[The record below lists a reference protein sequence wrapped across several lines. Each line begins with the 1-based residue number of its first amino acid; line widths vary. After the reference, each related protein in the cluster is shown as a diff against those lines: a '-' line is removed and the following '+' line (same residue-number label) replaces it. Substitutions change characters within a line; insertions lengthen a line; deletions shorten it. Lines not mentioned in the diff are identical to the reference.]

1 MSSAINDCSGQAL
14 ESKTP
19 KKCDLQVSELTSST
33 ETGSFSEEERGWLG
47 DIGADFRT
55 LAISLKDTAG
65 GVVDFVQR
73 SAVSVANE
81 IAQLELDVGDGGSI
95 DGEPLPLPWEIKKG
109 GSDEYVEN
117 LELQEMIFAL
127 STEESTFFT
136 PFSSQE
142 SSNTMESSSGLTP
155 PFALDEH
162 RIQLIRHLLELD
174 DGLAATHARLSGRS
188 DVRET
193 MFWRNYFHHCEET
206 RQEYLRDIETNLDSS
221 RLSPNSLVPATSSQ
235 CESDDDSSFLIVG
248 KPFLPSAPTSLD
260 STGFRSVDGV
270 FVVEPSAS
278 LGIPKVVGELE
289 NSK

>member
-127 STEESTFFT
+127 STEESTFFYT
-136 PFSSQE
+136 ILFTRISKYHGIILGLNSSLCVGRASYTTDP
-142 SSNTMESSSGLTP
+142 SSVGTRRWSCFHTRKAIWAKRCSRN
-155 PFALDEH
+155 H
-162 RIQLIRHLLELD
+162 V
-174 DGLAATHARLSGRS
+174 LA
-188 DVRET
+188 
-193 MFWRNYFHHCEET
+193 
-206 RQEYLRDIETNLDSS
+206 
-221 RLSPNSLVPATSSQ
+221 
-235 CESDDDSSFLIVG
+235 
-248 KPFLPSAPTSLD
+248 
-260 STGFRSVDGV
+260 
-270 FVVEPSAS
+270 
-278 LGIPKVVGELE
+278 
-289 NSK
+289 